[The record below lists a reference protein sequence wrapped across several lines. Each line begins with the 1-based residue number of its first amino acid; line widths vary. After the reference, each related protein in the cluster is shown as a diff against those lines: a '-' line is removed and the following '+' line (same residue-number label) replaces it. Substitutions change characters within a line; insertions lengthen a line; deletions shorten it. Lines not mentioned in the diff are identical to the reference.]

1 MTIAI
6 NKPAA
11 FEALNNFAD
20 QRVQLIQA
28 LHDAGYTLETARNV
42 VIEWAC
48 AKTGAE
54 FRWNKAETKAMLVTS
69 STNYEGAK
77 TVVRDMMLMIQGT
90 TRRQAS
96 AKQETD
102 PVEQAIKALSKLT
115 PAQLRKV
122 LAAVA

>member
-1 MTIAI
+1 MTTL
-6 NKPAA
+6 NKTAA
-11 FEALNNFAD
+11 FKALDTFASS
-20 QRVQLIQA
+20 RVKLIQS

-77 TVVRDMMLMIQGT
+77 TVVRDVMLMLQGT
-90 TRRQAS
+90 TRRESSGATE
-96 AKQETD
+96 KD

-115 PAQLRKV
+115 PAQLKKV
-122 LAAVA
+122 LAAVS

>member
-1 MTIAI
+1 MTTL
-6 NKPAA
+6 NKTAA
-11 FEALNNFAD
+11 FKALDTFASS
-20 QRVQLIQA
+20 RVKLIQS

-77 TVVRDMMLMIQGT
+77 TVVRDVMLMIQGT
-90 TRRQAS
+90 TRRESSGATE
-96 AKQETD
+96 KD

-115 PAQLRKV
+115 PAQLKKV
-122 LAAVA
+122 LAAVAK